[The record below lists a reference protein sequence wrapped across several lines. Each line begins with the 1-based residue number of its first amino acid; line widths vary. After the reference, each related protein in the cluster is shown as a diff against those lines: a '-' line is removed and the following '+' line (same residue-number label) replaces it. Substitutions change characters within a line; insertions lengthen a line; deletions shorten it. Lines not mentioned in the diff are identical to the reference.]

1 MTILQG
7 KRCGQQERVP
17 DRDRVAPGLGQ
28 IWGWEKRGEAAEPV
42 EFTGR
47 PGISQVFENGILS
60 AYVSRLAAS
69 K

>member
-1 MTILQG
+1 MQF
-7 KRCGQQERVP
+7 
-17 DRDRVAPGLGQ
+17 Q
-28 IWGWEKRGEAAEPV
+28 IGTDLHLDGGRFWGSGGTGRAADPQ

-60 AYVSRLAAS
+60 AYVSRLAPS